1 MSETQMTQGSMD
13 CEAVVRS
20 LWDFLDAELDD
31 EALAHMREHLE
42 ACAPCCGHVDFEKR
56 LLEELAAMRR
66 QNSDP
71 DALRERIEDAIRNA
85 KAES

>member
-1 MSETQMTQGSMD
+1 MSETKTPGVPVD

-31 EALAHMREHLE
+31 EALASIRGHLE

-56 LLEELAAMRR
+56 LLEELATMRR

-71 DALRERIEDAIRNA
+71 EALRARIELAISNA
-85 KAES
+85 KAEG

>member
-1 MSETQMTQGSMD
+1 MSETKTTEGPVD

-31 EALAHMREHLE
+31 EALASMREHLE

-56 LLEELAAMRR
+56 LLTELATMRR

-71 DALRERIEDAIRNA
+71 DALRERIEVAIRNA
-85 KAES
+85 KAED